1 MWETENV
8 EEVHIFLKLDERP
21 TIMDSAGSFH
31 YTDQEIIEQL
41 RQSGID
47 KRRSEEQLFNRFSY
61 FVREGMTKHALSEDE
76 SFNAYSDTILAALE
90 NIKNTHFE
98 ARASLKTYLY
108 QIFHNKCVDL
118 LRKRTTNKN
127 SVHRYESIS
136 DRLMLLSDSARS
148 VVQKLIDK
156 ADWNLLMEKLKELE
170 EKCRQLLMFWGENYS
185 DKEIASLLNYKTA
198 DVVKTSRL
206 RCLERLRKLYKVE

>member
-1 MWETENV
+1 MKDPL
-8 EEVHIFLKLDERP
+8 F
-21 TIMDSAGSFH
+21 MDSSGSFRN
-31 YTDQEIIEQL
+31 TDQEIIEQL
-41 RQSGID
+41 RQGGID
-47 KRRSEEQLFNRFSY
+47 KRRSEEQLFNRFAY
-61 FVREGMTKHALSEDE
+61 FIREGMTKHALSEDE

-90 NIKNTHFE
+90 NIRNTHFE

-127 SVHRYESIS
+127 SVNRPETIS
-136 DRLMLLSDSARS
+136 DKLMLLSDTARS
-148 VVQKLIDK
+148 IVQKLIDK
-156 ADWNLLMEKLKELE
+156 ADWNLLKEKLNQLE

-185 DKEIASLLNYKTA
+185 DREIASLLQYKTA

-206 RCLERLRKLYKVE
+206 RCLERLRKLYNI

>member
-1 MWETENV
+1 MSLLMPIPIPFWPRWRISRT
-8 EEVHIFLKLDERP
+8 
-21 TIMDSAGSFH
+21 
-31 YTDQEIIEQL
+31 
-41 RQSGID
+41 
-47 KRRSEEQLFNRFSY
+47 
-61 FVREGMTKHALSEDE
+61 
-76 SFNAYSDTILAALE
+76 
-90 NIKNTHFE
+90 THFE

-127 SVHRYESIS
+127 SVHRQRSIS

-156 ADWNLLMEKLKELE
+156 ADWNLLREKLNELE

-185 DKEIASLLNYKTA
+185 DKEIASLLQYKTA

-206 RCLERLRKLYKVE
+206 RCLERLRKLYKIE

>member
-1 MWETENV
+1 
-8 EEVHIFLKLDERP
+8 
-21 TIMDSAGSFH
+21 MDSTGSFR

-41 RQSGID
+41 RQSGTD
-47 KRRSEEQLFNRFSY
+47 KRRSEEQLFNRFAY

-76 SFNAYSDTILAALE
+76 SFNAYSDTILAALD
-90 NIKNTHFE
+90 NIYKDNFE

-127 SVHRYESIS
+127 AVHRPEMIS
-136 DRLMLLSDSARS
+136 DRLMQLSDSARS
-148 VVQKLIDK
+148 IVQTLIDK
-156 ADWNLLMEKLKELE
+156 ADWQRLREKLNELE
-170 EKCRQLLMFWGENYS
+170 EKCRQILMFWGENYS
-185 DKEIASLLNYKTA
+185 DREIASFLQYKTA

-206 RCLERLRKLYKVE
+206 RCLERLRKLYKAE